1 MFAKIKEGYKEYP
14 KAFKVLTFATFIDQ
28 IGTFL
33 LYPFYALYVTERF
46 GVGMI
51 EVGYLFSIFSLGN
64 IFGSIIGGA
73 LADKYGRRAM
83 VLIGLIVSG
92 IGSILMGLANNLNT
106 FYILA
111 AFLGLIGNFGGPAR
125 QAMVPDLLPKEK
137 QANGFGILRVAF
149 NLSAVIGPLL
159 GGFMATRSYML
170 LFISD
175 AISSII
181 TAIIVFVV
189 IPETKPQ
196 TQDETSKQSVMK
208 TLIGYKDVVKDWKFM
223 IFIAVSAIIVLVYMQ
238 MNGPLSVFL
247 RDVHGF
253 PIEDFAWLVSMNALI
268 VVLFQFWITRIISKY
283 TPMKMMAFGMIFLMI
298 GFGMYGFVSKPYMF
312 FVAMAII
319 TVGECIVFP
328 LGQSIAAAFAQEDK
342 RGRYMA
348 IYAFQWMIPN
358 LFGVLVAG
366 LVWEYIG
373 PNWVWYFA
381 GLLSLISIIGFLLL
395 EKITTLRFF
404 KEKEPIN
411 EEFTEMEITSIE

>member
-1 MFAKIKEGYKEYP
+1 MFSKIKKVYNEYP
-14 KAFKVLTFATFIDQ
+14 TTFKVLTLATFIDML
-28 IGTFL
+28 GSFL
-33 LYPFYALYVTERF
+33 LYPFYALYITERF

-51 EVGYLFSIFSLGN
+51 EVGYLFSIFSMGN
-64 IFGSIIGGA
+64 ICGGIIGGA

-106 FYILA
+106 FYLLA

-125 QAMVPDLLPKEK
+125 QAMVADLLPKEK
-137 QANGFGILRVAF
+137 QTEGFGILRVAF

-159 GGFMATRSYML
+159 GGFIATRSYFL

-175 AISSII
+175 AVSSII
-181 TAIIVFVV
+181 TAIIVFIV

-196 TQDETSKQSVMK
+196 TQDDTSKETVMK
-208 TLIGYKDVVKDWKFM
+208 TLIGYKEVIKDWKFM
-223 IFIAVSAIIVLVYMQ
+223 IFIIVSAITVLVYMQ
-238 MNGPLSVFL
+238 MNSTLSVFL

-253 PIEDFAWLVSMNALI
+253 PVQGFALLLSMNALI
-268 VVLFQFWITRIISKY
+268 VVIFQFWITRKISKY
-283 TPMKMMAFGMIFLMI
+283 SPMKMMAFGTIFLMI
-298 GFGMYGFVSKPYMF
+298 GFGMYGFISEPYLF
-312 FVAMAII
+312 FVAMGII

-328 LGQSIAAAFAQEDK
+328 LGQSVAATFASEDK

-348 IYAFQWMIPN
+348 MYAFQWMIPN

-366 LVWEYIG
+366 IVMEYIG

-381 GLLSLISIIGFLLL
+381 GFLSLISIIGFWLLFW
-395 EKITTLRFF
+395 ITKDRFS
-404 KEKEPIN
+404 KEKEPFK
-411 EEFTEMEITSIE
+411 EELVEMAIPSIE

>member
-1 MFAKIKEGYKEYP
+1 MFAKIKKGYKEYP
-14 KAFKVLTFATFIDQ
+14 KTFKVLTFATFIDQ

-33 LYPFYALYVTERF
+33 LYPFFALYVTERF

-51 EVGYLFSIFSLGN
+51 EVGYLYSIFALGN
-64 IFGSIIGGA
+64 IFGNIIGGA

-137 QANGFGILRVAF
+137 QAEGFGILRVAF
-149 NLSAVIGPLL
+149 NLSAVIGPIL

-181 TAIIVFVV
+181 TAIIVFIV

-196 TQDETSKQSVMK
+196 TQDETSKESVMK

-223 IFIAVSAIIVLVYMQ
+223 IFIAVSAITVLVYMQ

-253 PIEDFAWLVSMNALI
+253 PLENFAWLVSMNAII
-268 VVLFQFWITRIISKY
+268 VVVFQFWITKMISKY
-283 TPMKMMAFGMIFLMI
+283 APMKMMAFGTIFLMI
-298 GFGMYGFVSKPYMF
+298 GFGMYGFVSEPYMF

-328 LGQSIAAAFAQEDK
+328 LGQSTAAAFAPEDK

-348 IYAFQWMIPN
+348 MFAFQWMIPN

-366 LVWEYIG
+366 LVMEYIG
-373 PNWVWYFA
+373 PNWLWYFA
-381 GLLSLISIIGFLLL
+381 ALLSLLSIIGFLLL
-395 EKITTLRFF
+395 NRITTIHILE
-404 KEKEPIN
+404 EKEPIN
-411 EEFTEMEITSIE
+411 EEFTEMAVPSIE